1 MRPRATTRAESMSA
15 TAIGID
21 TIDPSAPDTK
31 VIPMSDQTQ
40 TLKRLDRMA
49 TKLHLGDYKRH
60 IFLCVGGDCAPVE
73 EQTQTWKY
81 LKTRL
86 KELDLVDTQGG
97 VFRSKADCLR
107 VCIGGPIAL
116 VYPEGIWYRHCNEEN
131 IERII
136 QEHLIGG
143 RPVKEL
149 MIARNDLSDGEVPS
163 QQDPQGAEQ
172 V

>member
-1 MRPRATTRAESMSA
+1 
-15 TAIGID
+15 
-21 TIDPSAPDTK
+21 
-31 VIPMSDQTQ
+31 MSDETQ

-49 TKLHLGDYKRH
+49 TKLHLADYKRH

-73 EQTQTWKY
+73 EQTQSWKF

-86 KELDLVDTQGG
+86 NELGLVDTEGG

-131 IERII
+131 LERII

-143 RPVKEL
+143 RPVTEL
-149 MIARNDLSDGEVPS
+149 MIARNDLCESEVRL
-163 QQDPQGAEQ
+163 QQDLEAAK
-172 V
+172 